1 MTAEQFSQ
9 IASTIPLNP
18 GIYKYFDAQDELIYV
33 GKAKS
38 LRKRVSSYFTKTF
51 TTYKTHELVQRIRR
65 IEFTIVGSEQD
76 AFLLENSL
84 IKQFQPKFNINLK
97 DDKSYPFIVIKN
109 ESFPRVFLTRRKI
122 NDGSEYLGPFTS
134 VGRVRELLD
143 FVKSNVQ
150 LRTCQ
155 LNLAESQIKKGKYK
169 VCLEYHLGNCKGP
182 CEGLQTAEDYAEGLV
197 QLRNILK
204 GNLGPLMQQ
213 FKKEMRERAANMEFE
228 KAEMLRKKIEHLEN
242 YEARSVIVSKH
253 LSNADVFSV
262 ARDGDLAYINYL
274 MVETGTIV
282 QTHTTEVETHL
293 EESDEEVLAFT
304 AAQLRETFNSMAKEL
319 ILPFPIEFPE
329 EGVTQTIPKGGD
341 KKKLLELS
349 EKNVQYFREE
359 LRRKQMLQLQGK
371 TADQRRQVLV
381 QLMEDLQLPELPV
394 HIECFDNSNF
404 QGSYPV
410 SAMVCFRDGVESKKD
425 YRHFNV
431 KTVQGINDFA
441 TMKEVVHRRYKRL
454 MDEKQSL
461 PQLVII
467 DGGKGQLGAA
477 MESIAD
483 LGLTGMMTIVGLA
496 KNEEEIFFPGDTES
510 IKLPYNSDSLHLVR
524 RIRDEVHRFGIT
536 FHRKQRSR
544 GTFTNELEQ
553 IEGIGK
559 RTADMLLKR
568 FRSVNKVRQLSEE
581 ELAEV
586 VGPAKAKLI
595 CAHFGAPRATPGGD
609 TEAGAGADTRAEGEG
624 KEAGGDEPKP
634 LKPA

>member
-9 IASTIPLNP
+9 IAHTIPLSP
-18 GIYKYFDAQDELIYV
+18 GIYKYFDEKDELVYV

-38 LRKRVSSYFTKTF
+38 LRKRVSSYFSKTF
-51 TTYKTHELVQRIRR
+51 TSYKTYELVQRIRR
-65 IEFTIVGSEQD
+65 IEFTIVNSEQD

-109 ESFPRVFLTRRKI
+109 EPFPRVFLTRRKI

-143 FVKSNVQ
+143 LVKSNIR

-155 LNLAESQIKKGKYK
+155 LNLSDGQIKKGKYK

-182 CEGLQTAEDYAEGLV
+182 CEGLQTNEDYREGLL
-197 QLRNILK
+197 QLKNILK
-204 GNLGPLMQQ
+204 GNLGPLMQT
-213 FKKEMRERAANMEFE
+213 FKKEMRDLAERLDFE
-228 KAEMLRKKIEHLEN
+228 KAEQIRKKLLHLEN
-242 YEARSVIVSKH
+242 YEARSVIVSRH
-253 LSNADVFSV
+253 LSNADVFSI
-262 ARDGDLAYINYL
+262 ARDGDLAYVNYL
-274 MVETGTIV
+274 MIETGTIV
-282 QTHTTEVETHL
+282 QTHTTQVETHL

-304 AAQLRETFNSMAKEL
+304 VAQLRETFNSLSKEL
-319 ILPFPIEFPE
+319 ILPFNIDFPE
-329 EGVTQTIPKGGD
+329 EGVLQTIPKGGD

-349 EKNVQYFREE
+349 EKNVSYFREE
-359 LRRKQMLQLQGK
+359 LRKKKILQLEGKTPDERKQ
-371 TADQRRQVLV
+371 VLY
-381 QLMEDLQLPELPV
+381 QLMEDLQLAELPV

-441 TMKEVVHRRYKRL
+441 TMKEVVHRRYRRL
-454 MDEKQSL
+454 LEEQQPL

-477 MESIAD
+477 MESITD
-483 LGLTGMMTIVGLA
+483 LGLTGMMTVVGLA

-536 FHRKQRSR
+536 FHRQKRSK
-544 GTFTNELEQ
+544 GTFTNELEK

-559 RTADMLLKR
+559 RTADQLLKQ
-568 FRSVNKVRQLSEE
+568 FRSVNKIRQLSEE
-581 ELAEV
+581 ELAAA

-595 CAHFGAPRATPGGD
+595 HDHFAP
-609 TEAGAGADTRAEGEG
+609 
-624 KEAGGDEPKP
+624 
-634 LKPA
+634 PAPPVPPPPAPPPPPTAP